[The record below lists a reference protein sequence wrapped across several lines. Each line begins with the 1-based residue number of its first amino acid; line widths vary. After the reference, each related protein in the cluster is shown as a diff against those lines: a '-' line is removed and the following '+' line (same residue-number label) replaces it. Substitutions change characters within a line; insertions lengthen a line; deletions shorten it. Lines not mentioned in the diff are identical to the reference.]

1 MVIAEVSIIPIG
13 TETPSVSKYVA
24 KAIEIIRQQKRVN
37 YQLTAMGTLLEGELV
52 DVLALINNM
61 HNGMFDQ
68 KIKRV
73 VTNIKIDDRR
83 DKKAS
88 MNNKVQSVAKKLI

>member
-1 MVIAEVSIIPIG
+1 MVIAEISVVPIG
-13 TETPSVSKYVA
+13 TEAPSISEYVA
-24 KAIEIIRQQKRVN
+24 RAIRTIKQQKKVN
-37 YQLTAMGTLLEGELV
+37 YQLTAMGTLLEGELDDILTV
-52 DVLALINNM
+52 AAKV
-61 HNGMFDQ
+61 HNSIFDE

-88 MNNKVQSVAKKLI
+88 MDQKVQSVAKKLT